1 MIIIRRSREGKAM
14 SLTVVKGQKMD
25 LTKSKSDIEL
35 VDVKMNWHVGKDME
49 IDASAFMIGEKGEVV
64 REEDFVFY
72 GQPVSSC
79 GSVRLEQLEK
89 PHFVINLTQVPL
101 DVQKIVFT
109 LTIDQPEATGN
120 IFASVSEI
128 ELQVINDKTKEVLT
142 TFPVTYS
149 FTNEN
154 AIVLGTLYRHAGE
167 WKYEAVGAGYFG
179 GLADLCTE
187 YGVEVSEPSS
197 TEPVKED
204 SPPQQLSTVSLL
216 KKKVRIVLEKKQI
229 QHVTAKVGLVLDI
242 SGSMRKLY
250 NDGTVQKVVDR
261 ILAVASQFDDDGA
274 LDVWIYDNEFTRLPQ
289 VTEKD
294 FAGYVNEQILTN
306 DTIHKFGRNDEPKV
320 MKDVLQKYLKEEP
333 SELPIFLVFINDGGC
348 KSGIKKFIVG
358 SSDKPIFWQFVGVGD
373 ANFDVLRKLDTM
385 DGRMIDNANFFHFMN
400 IETVSDEELYD
411 QLLNEFPMWLREAK
425 QKSIVK

>member
-1 MIIIRRSREGKAM
+1 MLQGGKDM
-14 SLTVVKGQKMD
+14 SLTIVKGQKMD
-25 LTKSKSDIEL
+25 LTKNNSDIEL
-35 VDVKMNWHVGKDME
+35 VNVKMNWLSGKDME
-49 IDASAFMIGEKGEVV
+49 IDASAFMIGEKGVV
-64 REEDFVFY
+64 VSEEDFVFY

-89 PHFVINLTQVPL
+89 PHFVINLTQVPQN
-101 DVQKIVFT
+101 VQKIVFT

-120 IFASVSEI
+120 IFANVSEI
-128 ELQVINDKTKEVLT
+128 EMQVSNEKTKDVLT

-154 AIVLGTLYRHAGE
+154 AIVLGALYRHTGE
-167 WKYEAVGAGYFG
+167 WKFEAVGAGYFG

-187 YGVEVSEPSS
+187 YGVEVGDNPSS
-197 TEPVKED
+197 EPVKKET
-204 SPPQQLSTVSLL
+204 PPQPMSTVSLL

-250 NDGTVQKVVDR
+250 NDGTVQKVVER

-294 FAGYVNEQILTN
+294 FAGYVNDRILTN

-333 SELPIFLVFINDGGC
+333 SELPVFLVFINDGGC

-358 SSDKPIFWQFVGVGD
+358 SSDKPIFWQFVGIGD

-385 DGRMIDNANFFHFMN
+385 EGRVVDNANFFHFMN
-400 IETVSDEELYD
+400 IENVSDEELYNE
-411 QLLNEFPMWLREAK
+411 LLNEFPMWLKEAK
-425 QKSIVK
+425 QKSIIK

>member
-1 MIIIRRSREGKAM
+1 M
-14 SLTVVKGQKMD
+14 
-25 LTKSKSDIEL
+25 
-35 VDVKMNWHVGKDME
+35 
-49 IDASAFMIGEKGEVV
+49 
-64 REEDFVFY
+64 
-72 GQPVSSC
+72 
-79 GSVRLEQLEK
+79 
-89 PHFVINLTQVPL
+89 
-101 DVQKIVFT
+101 
-109 LTIDQPEATGN
+109 
-120 IFASVSEI
+120 
-128 ELQVINDKTKEVLT
+128 
-142 TFPVTYS
+142 
-149 FTNEN
+149 
-154 AIVLGTLYRHAGE
+154 
-167 WKYEAVGAGYFG
+167 
-179 GLADLCTE
+179 
-187 YGVEVSEPSS
+187 
-197 TEPVKED
+197 
-204 SPPQQLSTVSLL
+204 STVSLL

-333 SELPIFLVFINDGGC
+333 SELPVFLVFINDGGC